1 MENPTKDSVT
11 LEILKEPVNIQY
23 FSINMWEYSTII
35 AKNVDNKIKLV
46 IWYGNNLQER
56 NSKKEVEYFNY
67 FFTETILQ

>member
-11 LEILKEPVNIQY
+11 LEILKEPVDIQY